1 MINDGSTDE
10 SAQIAQEYLS
20 DPRFVLINQENQG
33 LALVRNAG
41 LEYLKQLEGQNNTP
55 DNNNLVGFVDSD
67 DVISKNYFCNLVF
80 SMQAHNVKIAKC
92 SDVAIFDTNHY
103 NAKTFRIRQRQT
115 KGLAW
120 QFKHNKIT
128 KAEV

>member
-1 MINDGSTDE
+1 MSTICAYQSRE
-10 SAQIAQEYLS
+10 S
-20 DPRFVLINQENQG
+20 RFSSCQKCRLRIP
-33 LALVRNAG
+33 
-41 LEYLKQLEGQNNTP
+41 KTQLEGQNNTP